1 MGVDKIIKLVG
12 VLVAV
17 VAGLMGGADGVA
29 GAFTYSGTLVALLG
43 LAGGWFIAADDRMR
57 FLVATA
63 ALVFVAAGALGTPE
77 AGGDMVI
84 PVIGDYI
91 SAALGGIAALFSAA
105 AVTVIV
111 MGTVDA
117 VKP

>member
-17 VAGLMGGADGVA
+17 VAGLIGGFA
-29 GAFTYSGTLVALLG
+29 YSALLIALLG
-43 LAGGWFIAADDRMR
+43 LAAGWFIEKDDRMR
-57 FLVATA
+57 FLVATV
-63 ALVFVAAGALGTPE
+63 ALIAVQGTLGVIPEAGQYISGALG
-77 AGGDMVI
+77 G
-84 PVIGDYI
+84 
-91 SAALGGIAALFSAA
+91 LAALFSAA

-111 MGTVDA
+111 VGTVEA

>member
-17 VAGLMGGADGVA
+17 VAGVMGGFA
-29 GAFTYSGTLVALLG
+29 YSATLVAILG
-43 LAGGWFIAADDRMR
+43 LAGGWFIASDDRMR
-57 FLVATA
+57 FLVATLAIA
-63 ALVFVAAGALGTPE
+63 AVAGALGTPD
-77 AGGDMVI
+77 GGAAMVI
-84 PVIGDYI
+84 PVVGDYI
-91 SAALGGIAALFSAA
+91 SDALGGVAALFSAA

-111 MGTVDA
+111 MGIVDA

>member
-17 VAGLMGGADGVA
+17 VAGLMGGFA
-29 GAFTYSGTLVALLG
+29 YSPALVALLG
-43 LAGGWFIAADDRMR
+43 LAGGYFIAADDRMR
-57 FLVATA
+57 FLVATLA
-63 ALVFVAAGALGTPE
+63 VVFVAAGALGTPE

-91 SAALGGIAALFSAA
+91 SDALGGVAALFSAA

-111 MGTVDA
+111 MGIVDA

>member
-17 VAGLMGGADGVA
+17 VAGVLGGAEGV
-29 GAFTYSGTLVALLG
+29 GAAFAYSATLVALLG

-57 FLVATA
+57 FLVVTLAIA
-63 ALVFVAAGALGTPE
+63 AVAGALG
-77 AGGDMVI
+77 GDVI
-84 PVIGDYI
+84 PVVGDYI
-91 SAALGGIAALFSAA
+91 AHALGGMSALFSAA

>member
-17 VAGLMGGADGVA
+17 VAGLIGGFA
-29 GAFTYSGTLVALLG
+29 YSALLIALLG
-43 LAGGWFIAADDRMR
+43 LTAGWFIEKDDRRR
-57 FLVATA
+57 FLVATV
-63 ALVFVAAGALGTPE
+63 ALIAVQGTLGGIPEVGHYITGALG
-77 AGGDMVI
+77 G
-84 PVIGDYI
+84 
-91 SAALGGIAALFSAA
+91 LAALFSAA

-111 MGTVDA
+111 VGTVEA